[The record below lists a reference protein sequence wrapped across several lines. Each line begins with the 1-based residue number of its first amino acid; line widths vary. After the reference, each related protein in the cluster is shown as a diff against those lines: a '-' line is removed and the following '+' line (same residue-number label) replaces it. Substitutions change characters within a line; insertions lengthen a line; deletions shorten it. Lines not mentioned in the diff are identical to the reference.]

1 VQALLARQQRQ
12 VQQEPLRL
20 PERLVRQA
28 RQKQGS
34 VPAYLLAV

>member
-1 VQALLARQQRQ
+1 VQAQPEPQE
-12 VQQEPLRL
+12 QQEPLRL